1 MAVLASHGE
10 FHKNVQP
17 DPCLIRLTTQPTMY
31 QKIILAYDGSEASQQ
46 AMLNCKELSQ
56 WAGAQVHLLA
66 VVPYDLVAMGPESA
80 YLNEEQTQ
88 LEEERYR
95 RILDEGIAQLKSN
108 QVAAVGHLC
117 KGDPVDQMVQYAQ
130 EIAADLI
137 VLGHKHRDHW
147 LERWW
152 RGSISKALIE
162 HSPCSVL
169 VVILR

>member
-1 MAVLASHGE
+1 
-10 FHKNVQP
+10 
-17 DPCLIRLTTQPTMY
+17 MY

-46 AMLNCKELSQ
+46 ALLNCKDLSQ

-66 VVPYDLVAMGPESA
+66 VVPYDLVAIGPESA
-80 YLNEEQTQ
+80 YLNEAQ
-88 LEEERYR
+88 LKVEEERFAR
-95 RILDEGIAQLKSN
+95 VLDEGVAQLKATG
-108 QVAAVGHLC
+108 VAAHGHLC

-130 EIAADLI
+130 QISADLI

>member
-1 MAVLASHGE
+1 
-10 FHKNVQP
+10 
-17 DPCLIRLTTQPTMY
+17 MY

-46 AMLNCKELSQ
+46 ALLNCKELSQ

-66 VVPYDLVAMGPESA
+66 VVPYDLVAIGPESA
-80 YLNEEQTQ
+80 YLNEAQLQAEQARFT
-88 LEEERYR
+88 
-95 RILDEGIAQLKSN
+95 RILDEGVDQLKSN
-108 QVAAVGHLC
+108 GIGALGHLC
-117 KGDPVDQMVQYAQ
+117 KGDPVEQMVQYAQ
-130 EIAADLI
+130 QNAADLI
-137 VLGHKHRDHW
+137 VLGHKHRDNW

>member
-1 MAVLASHGE
+1 
-10 FHKNVQP
+10 
-17 DPCLIRLTTQPTMY
+17 MY
-31 QKIILAYDGSEASQQ
+31 KKIILAYDGSEASQQ
-46 AMLNCKELSQ
+46 ALLNCKDLSQ
-56 WAGAQVHLLA
+56 WMGAQVHLLA

-80 YLNEEQTQ
+80 YLNEGQAK
-88 LEEERYR
+88 LEEDRYQH
-95 RILDEGIAQLKSN
+95 ILEEGIAQLKAN
-108 QVAAVGHLC
+108 NVVAVGHLC

-130 EIAADLI
+130 RNAADLI